1 MQRRA
6 HPEQPDPL
14 ATTRGTVNKLEEK
27 LDALLSLPVW
37 SLAKFQLSCLV
48 LPATPCNIKSSFGRF
63 ADLCGAGLR
72 LSVLDFSISSQQ
84 GNLVLRCRRGP
95 SVPGSP
101 ANDAHGSKGKGG
113 ENQVS

>member
-48 LPATPCNIKSSFGRF
+48 LPATFGRF